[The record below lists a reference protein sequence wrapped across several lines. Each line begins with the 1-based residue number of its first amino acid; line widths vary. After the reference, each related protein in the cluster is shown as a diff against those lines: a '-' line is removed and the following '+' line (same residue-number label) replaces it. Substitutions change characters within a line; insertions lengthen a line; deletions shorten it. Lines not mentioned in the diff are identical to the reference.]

1 MHWTFFRSAA
11 ATAISHQVTIT
22 TTTEPASAPTT
33 VEAPAPASN
42 AAAHPT
48 PSNIV
53 VDPLTTEKSLLADV
67 DSSPSHAATT
77 ASISAI
83 NSAPTF
89 NTPDV
94 VQPVFPVTDV
104 KPTSDDVVMSDPPS
118 AAQKPQNDENL
129 PAWLVPMIK
138 YLRGVA
144 TDIAWQ
150 NLVTEFVEFEKGCP
164 PTGLSLLFP
173 FPPKLKLTI

>member
-1 MHWTFFRSAA
+1 M
-11 ATAISHQVTIT
+11 T
-22 TTTEPASAPTT
+22 TKPASAPTT
-33 VEAPAPASN
+33 VEAPVPASD

-53 VDPLTTEKSLLADV
+53 VDPLTTEKSSLTNV
-67 DSSPSHAATT
+67 NSSPSHIATM

-104 KPTSDDVVMSDPPS
+104 RPTSDNVVMSDPPS
-118 AAQKPQNDENL
+118 AAQKPQNDKNL

-138 YLRGVA
+138 YLCGVA

-150 NLVTEFVEFEKGCP
+150 NLVTEFVEFEKGGP
-164 PTGLSLLFP
+164 PTGVSLLFP
-173 FPPKLKLTI
+173 FPPKLKLMI

>member
-1 MHWTFFRSAA
+1 
-11 ATAISHQVTIT
+11 
-22 TTTEPASAPTT
+22 
-33 VEAPAPASN
+33 
-42 AAAHPT
+42 
-48 PSNIV
+48 
-53 VDPLTTEKSLLADV
+53 
-67 DSSPSHAATT
+67 
-77 ASISAI
+77 
-83 NSAPTF
+83 
-89 NTPDV
+89 

-150 NLVTEFVEFEKGCP
+150 NLVTEFVEFEKGRP
-164 PTGLSLLFP
+164 PTGVSLLFP